1 MSEFRPTE
9 ADYAKAQA
17 TFDVMAGLI
26 DAGALSV
33 DRTRLR
39 HGLSVVLIGG
49 FLGSGKTTLMRRLL
63 TAEHGRLITAIV
75 NDVAALNIDASLV
88 ASTNGDTLALSNGCV
103 CCSASGG
110 LARTLASI
118 AARASRP
125 DVVLVEATGLAYP
138 AALAQ
143 VVEAVEGL
151 HVDACVCVIDGDA
164 WGQEEGRGRQTPMLD
179 DADIVLLNKIDL
191 VPRSSVEAVLR
202 EIEEMVPRACV
213 VATADCSVPPELIL
227 SPIPREPSNHS
238 PSCRLPEGG
247 YYVWT
252 YDVLEPVEQVA
263 MEAILN
269 VLPTSVLRVKGFIP
283 APDAPADQSW
293 LLQAVGRRWRWE
305 TVGRETHAL
314 VLIGRSLRDG
324 DALRSRLERAGLRYR
339 SCVSA

>member
-1 MSEFRPTE
+1 MSEFNPTE
-9 ADYAKAQA
+9 ADYVKAQA

-26 DAGALSV
+26 EAGALSV

-49 FLGSGKTTLMRRLL
+49 FLGAGKTTLMRRLL
-63 TAEHGRLITAIV
+63 TAEHGRMITAIV

-110 LARTLASI
+110 LARTLSLV
-118 AARASRP
+118 AARDSRP

-143 VVEAVEGL
+143 VVEAVDGL

-164 WGQEEGRGRQTPMLD
+164 WGQEEGRARQTPMLD

-191 VPRSSVEAVLR
+191 LPRPSVEAVLA
-202 EIEEMVPRACV
+202 EVQALVPRACV
-213 VATADCSVPPELIL
+213 IATADCSVPPELIL
-227 SPIPREPSNHS
+227 SPNPRQNPNHS
-238 PSCRLPEGG
+238 PSRRLPEGG

-252 YDVLEPVEQVA
+252 YDVPEPIEQA
-263 MEAILN
+263 IMNAILK
-269 VLPTSVLRVKGFIP
+269 VLPASVLRVKGFIP
-283 APDAPADQSW
+283 APDGPAEQSW

-305 TVGRETHAL
+305 RVGRETHAL

-324 DALRSRLERAGLRYR
+324 EETYIKRSL
-339 SCVSA
+339 